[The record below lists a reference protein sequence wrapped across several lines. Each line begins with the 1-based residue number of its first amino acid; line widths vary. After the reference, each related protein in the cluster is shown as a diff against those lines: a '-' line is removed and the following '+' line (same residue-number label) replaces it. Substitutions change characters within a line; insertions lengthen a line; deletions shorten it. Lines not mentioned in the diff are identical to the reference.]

1 MKRYLFLGVLLIA
14 AVLRLYALH
23 RVPPSPSLDEVSIGY
38 NAYSIVHTGRDE
50 YGKLFPMLLRAY
62 DDYRPAL
69 YVYLTIPFVATLGL
83 TAIAVRLPS
92 VILSLLT
99 VAIAYGIGKMVG
111 KKYYSFPEL
120 GLIASLLLAISPW
133 HIYISRLGHEA
144 NLGLALVSLG
154 TYFLLSAGLEKKK
167 SSWMLSAVF
176 MGLSVHGYQSEKIV
190 SPLIM
195 ASGFVLFWKE
205 AVHAKREVIIACFVG
220 LFIAFPAVLATV
232 SKEGMSRF
240 RGTSAFSPDAPIMIQ
255 ATDRYIQAQ
264 RNNDRIGMIMHSKYV
279 AYVTIFTQNYVSH
292 FSPIWLFTGSIRE
305 AHKVPGMG
313 LMYVWEAPFL
323 LLGLWAL
330 FRKNIPKELVAI
342 IIVSVLVA
350 PIPASV
356 TTQAP
361 HAMRSYTG
369 IPLLQLVEAIG
380 IWFVAASIHTKY
392 RRYFFI
398 LLGIIAA
405 AGLSMFWN
413 GYFVR
418 FPKEQSDSFQYALA
432 PAVRYA
438 LKEGKNY
445 EHVAFSHQGS
455 LYQSYM
461 FFLFYSRFDPNRYLS
476 LGGTTSGGYE
486 ASHTME
492 KYVFGFLP
500 QKSEELREK
509 TLYFYDARLVP
520 DGARVI
526 ERFSNMDAVPVIV
539 AAVK

>member
-1 MKRYLFLGVLLIA
+1 MKRYHFLGVLLIA
-14 AVLRLYALH
+14 TILRLYALH
-23 RVPPSPSLDEVSIGY
+23 QVPPSPSLDEVSIGY

-69 YVYLTIPFVATLGL
+69 YVYLTIPFVALLGL

-92 VILSLLT
+92 VLLSILT
-99 VAIAYGIGKMVG
+99 VAVAYGIGRMVG
-111 KKYYSFPEL
+111 KKYYSFPGL
-120 GLIASLLLAISPW
+120 GIITAFLLAISPW

-154 TYFLLSAGLEKKK
+154 TYFLLSACIEKKK
-167 SSWMLSAVF
+167 SSWILSAVF

-195 ASGFVLFWKE
+195 ASGFLLFWKE
-205 AVHAKREVIIACFVG
+205 AVRAKREVMIACFVG
-220 LFIAFPAVLATV
+220 LLIAFPAVLATV

-240 RGTSAFSPDAPIMIQ
+240 RGTSAFSPDAPIMVQ
-255 ATDRYIQAQ
+255 ASDRYIQAQ
-264 RNNDRIGMIMHSKYV
+264 RKNDRIGMFMHSRYT
-279 AYVTIFTQNYVSH
+279 AYLMIFTQNYMSH
-292 FSPIWLFTGSIRE
+292 FSPVWLFTGNFRE

-330 FRKNIPKELVAI
+330 FRKNIPNELAAI
-342 IIVSVLVA
+342 IIVSVIIA

-369 IPLLQLVEAIG
+369 IPLLQLVEAMG

-405 AGLSMFWN
+405 AGLNVFWN

-418 FPKEQSDSFQYALA
+418 FPNEQSDSFQYALA
-432 PAVRYA
+432 PAIQYA
-438 LKEGKNY
+438 LKEEKNY
-445 EHVAFSHQGS
+445 DHVAFSHQGS

-461 FFLFYSRFDPNRYLS
+461 FFLFYSRFDPIRYLS

-486 ASHTME
+486 ASHTMG

-500 QKSEELREK
+500 QKPEELREK

-520 DGARVI
+520 SGARVI
-526 ERFSNMDAVPVIV
+526 ERFSNMDAVPVII